1 MDARREQCEGGF
13 KMSAYKDKA
22 QGTWYFLMITM
33 TIMYVQEFCSMK
45 RYIEPEK

>member
-1 MDARREQCEGGF
+1 MLESYRH
-13 KMSAYKDKA
+13 
-22 QGTWYFLMITM
+22 FLMTRM